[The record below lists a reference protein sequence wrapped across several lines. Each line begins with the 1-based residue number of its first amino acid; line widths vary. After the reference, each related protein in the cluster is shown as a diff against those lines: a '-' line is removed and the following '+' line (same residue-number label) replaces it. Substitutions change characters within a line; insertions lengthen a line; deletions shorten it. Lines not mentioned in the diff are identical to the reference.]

1 MHIVDGMKDYIMGGK
16 VAPVENDPYYDEW
29 EKQDVLV
36 EPWLINF
43 RTPNLMSH
51 FVRGVI
57 LMHPTLPRF
66 IN

>member
-1 MHIVDGMKDYIMGGK
+1 MGGK
-16 VAPVENDPYYDEW
+16 VAPIENDPYYDEW

-36 EPWLINF
+36 EPWLINSM
-43 RTPNLMSH
+43 TPNLMSH

-57 LMHPTLPRF
+57 LMRLTLPRF